1 MAQVKV
7 MFVNHAGGGFA
18 DYVLTDEGTTLGT
31 FIRNMVPDARPEQ
44 LVIRVNNDVGTQSQ
58 VLRDGDRVT
67 TTPTNLKV
75 A

>member
-1 MAQVKV
+1 MQIRV

-18 DYVLTDEGTTLGT
+18 DTVLTNPETTLAS
-31 FIRNMVPDARPEQ
+31 FIASVMPGQSTGQ
-44 LVIRVNNDVGTQSQ
+44 LSIRVNNEIEQQSY
-58 VLRDGDRVT
+58 VLQDGDKVT